1 MSEKRVLIVGGGLA
15 GLAAAMRACEL
26 GLEVDIFSMVHVK
39 RSHSVCA
46 QGGING
52 AVNTKGEGDSPYI
65 HFVDTIK
72 GGDFLADQPPVLSMC
87 EAAPAVINMMDRL
100 GVTFNRTP
108 EGLLDFRRFGGTLH
122 HRTAFAG
129 ASTGQ
134 QLLYGLDEQVRRWEA
149 QGKVRKF
156 ENWEFTRL
164 ILDKD
169 GKACGIVA
177 QDLTTMEFKSFPG
190 FAVVLATGGP
200 GLMFGK
206 TTNSTINFGSA
217 TAAAYKQGVW
227 YGNPEMVQIHP
238 TGIPGS
244 DKLRLISESAR
255 GEGGRVWVPR
265 KAGDTRPWNQ
275 IPAEDRYYFLE
286 ERYPLYGNLVPRDIA
301 SREIALICTKEGL
314 GIGGRNAVYLDLTHR
329 SEEYLLKKLG
339 AILDIYEKF
348 RGVDPKKVPMEIYPA
363 YHYSMGGLYAGYE
376 ADSTGRLLKDSP
388 LNQMTNIPGVYAVG
402 EADHQYHGANRLGA
416 NSLMSCI
423 FAGLV
428 TGESVVA
435 LAKNSKTAE
444 APSSLLES
452 ERKLEEESYKKLL
465 SQDGPENPFVI
476 HKELGDAMSAF
487 CLIERHNDE
496 LKQLQGM
503 IDGFELRLKKAS
515 SLDKSGSGNMSAV
528 FLRQLDGMITMSKA
542 VVDAALLRDECR
554 GAHSKPAFDNPAPSK
569 ETPIEDPA
577 WTAYYEKFLAQTQTW
592 LKTTVAKYDP
602 NQSHPVI
609 EYKPVDTRHLSP
621 EPRDYTGVGKKA
633 WKKFMDKRQATEAK
647 A

>member
-52 AVNTKGEGDSPYI
+52 AVNTKGEGDSPAI

-149 QGKVRKF
+149 EGKVRKF

-164 ILDKD
+164 ILDSE
-169 GKACGIVA
+169 GKAVGLVA
-177 QDLTTMEFKSFPG
+177 QDLNTMEFKSFPG
-190 FAVVLATGGP
+190 VAVVLATGGP

-206 TTNSTINFGSA
+206 PTHSTINFGSA

-265 KAGDTRPWNQ
+265 KAGETRAWDK
-275 IPAEDRYYFLE
+275 IPTEDRFYFLE

-301 SREIALICTKEGL
+301 TREIAQICTKMGL
-314 GIGGRNAVYLDLTHR
+314 GVGGRNAVYLDLT
-329 SEEYLLKKLG
+329 EKDDDYLLRKLG

-348 RGVDPKKVPMEIYPA
+348 RGVDPKHVPMEIYPA

-376 ADSTGRLLKDSP
+376 ADGTGRLMKDSP
-388 LNQMTNIPGVYAVG
+388 LNQMTNIPNVYAVG

-435 LAKNSKTAE
+435 LAKNSKS
-444 APSSLLES
+444 APASSSLLES
-452 ERKLEEESYKKLL
+452 EQKLETENYKKLVA
-465 SQDGPENPFVI
+465 QDGPENPFVI
-476 HKELGDAMSAF
+476 HKELGEAMSAF

-496 LKQLQGM
+496 LLQLRGM
-503 IDGFELRLKKAS
+503 IQGYEDRLKKAS

-542 VVDAALLRDECR
+542 VVEGAILRDECR
-554 GAHSKPAFDNPAPSK
+554 GAHYKPAFDNEAPSK
-569 ETPIEDPA
+569 ETPIDDPA
-577 WTAYYEKFLAQTQTW
+577 WTAYYEKFLVQSQEW
-592 LKTTVAKYDP
+592 LKTTIAKHDP
-602 NQSHPVI
+602 AKALPTI
-609 EYKPVDTRHLSP
+609 EYKPVDSRHLEP

-633 WKKFMDKRQATEAK
+633 WAKFKASRTAKGQA
-647 A
+647 

>member
-52 AVNTKGEGDSPYI
+52 AVNTKGEGDSPAI

-149 QGKVRKF
+149 EGKVRKF

-164 ILDKD
+164 ILDSE
-169 GKACGIVA
+169 GKAVGLVA
-177 QDLTTMEFKSFPG
+177 QDLNTMEFKSFPG
-190 FAVVLATGGP
+190 VAVVLATGGP

-265 KAGDTRPWNQ
+265 KAGETRAWDK
-275 IPAEDRYYFLE
+275 IPTEDRFYFLE

-301 SREIALICTKEGL
+301 TREIAQICTKMGL
-314 GIGGRNAVYLDLTHR
+314 GVGGRNAVYLDLT
-329 SEEYLLKKLG
+329 EKDDDYLLRKLG

-348 RGVDPKKVPMEIYPA
+348 RGVDPKHVPMEIYPA

-376 ADSTGRLLKDSP
+376 ADGTGRLMKDSP
-388 LNQMTNIPGVYAVG
+388 LNQMTNIPNVYAVG

-435 LAKNSKTAE
+435 LAKNSKTAP
-444 APSSLLES
+444 ASSSLLES
-452 ERKLEEESYKKLL
+452 EQRLETESYKKLVA
-465 SQDGPENPFVI
+465 QDGPENPFVI
-476 HKELGDAMSAF
+476 HKELGEAMSAF

-496 LKQLQGM
+496 LLQLRGM
-503 IDGFELRLKKAS
+503 IQGYEDRLKKAS

-542 VVDAALLRDECR
+542 VVEGAILRDECR
-554 GAHSKPAFDNPAPSK
+554 GAHYKPAFDNEAPSK
-569 ETPIEDPA
+569 ETPIDDPA
-577 WTAYYEKFLAQTQTW
+577 WTAYYEKFLVQSQEW
-592 LKTTVAKYDP
+592 LKTTIAKHDP
-602 NQSHPVI
+602 AKALPTI
-609 EYKPVDTRHLSP
+609 EYKPVDSRHLEP

-633 WKKFMDKRQATEAK
+633 WAKFKASRTAKGQA
-647 A
+647 

>member
-134 QLLYGLDEQVRRWEA
+134 QLLYALDEQVRRWEA
-149 QGKVRKF
+149 EGKVRKF

-164 ILDKD
+164 ILDAE
-169 GKACGIVA
+169 GKAVGLVA
-177 QDLTTMEFKSFPG
+177 QDLATMEFKSFPG
-190 FAVVLATGGP
+190 LAVVLATGGP

-238 TGIPGS
+238 SGIPGS

-265 KAGDTRPWNQ
+265 KKGETRPWNQ
-275 IPAEDRYYFLE
+275 IPVEDRYYFLE
-286 ERYPLYGNLVPRDIA
+286 ERYPLFGNLVPRDIA
-301 SREIALICTKEGL
+301 SREIAEICVKEGL
-314 GIGGRNAVYLDLTHR
+314 GIGGRDAVYLDLT
-329 SEEYLLKKLG
+329 EKDEDFLLHKLG
-339 AILDIYEKF
+339 AILEIYEKF

-363 YHYSMGGLYAGYE
+363 YHYSMGGLMAGYE
-376 ADSTGRLLKDSP
+376 TDAEGKMLKGSP
-388 LNQMTNIPGVYAVG
+388 LNQMTNIPNVYAVG

-423 FAGLV
+423 YAGLV
-428 TGESVVA
+428 VGESVSA
-435 LAKNSKTAE
+435 LSKNDKASSA
-444 APSSLLES
+444 ASSLLES
-452 ERKLEEESYKKLL
+452 EQKLEEEKYKKLL
-465 SQDGPENPFVI
+465 AQDGPENPFVI
-476 HKELGDAMSAF
+476 HKELGEAMSKN
-487 CLIERHNDE
+487 CLIERHNQD
-496 LKQLQGM
+496 LVKLRDTVQGL
-503 IDGFELRLKKAS
+503 EERLKKAS
-515 SLDKSGSGNMSAV
+515 SLDKSGTGNMSAV
-528 FLRQLDGMITMSKA
+528 FLRQLDGMITMAKA
-542 VVDAALLRDECR
+542 VVEGAILRDECR
-554 GAHSKPAFDNPAPSK
+554 GAHYKPEFDNPAPAK
-569 ETPIEDPA
+569 ETPIDDPA
-577 WTAYYEKFLAQTQTW
+577 WTAYYEKFLVQSKEW
-592 LKTTVAKYDP
+592 LRTTIAKYDGAKALP
-602 NQSHPVI
+602 TI
-609 EYKPVDTRHLSP
+609 DYKPVDARHLSP

-633 WKKFMDKRQATEAK
+633 WAKFKASRQAQGQA
-647 A
+647 

>member
-52 AVNTKGEGDSPYI
+52 AVNTKGEGDSPAI

-149 QGKVRKF
+149 EGKVRKF

-164 ILDKD
+164 ILDSE
-169 GKACGIVA
+169 GKAVGLVA
-177 QDLTTMEFKSFPG
+177 QDLNTMEFKSFPG
-190 FAVVLATGGP
+190 VAVVLATGGP

-265 KAGDTRPWNQ
+265 KAGETRAWDK
-275 IPAEDRYYFLE
+275 IPTEDRFYFLE

-301 SREIALICTKEGL
+301 TREIAQICTKMGL
-314 GIGGRNAVYLDLTHR
+314 GVGGRNAVYLDLT
-329 SEEYLLKKLG
+329 EKDDDYLLRKLG

-348 RGVDPKKVPMEIYPA
+348 RGVDPKHVPMEIYPA

-376 ADSTGRLLKDSP
+376 ADGTGRLMKDSP
-388 LNQMTNIPGVYAVG
+388 LNQMTNIPNVYAVG

-435 LAKNSKTAE
+435 LAKNSKS
-444 APSSLLES
+444 APASSSLLES
-452 ERKLEEESYKKLL
+452 EQKLETENYKKLVA
-465 SQDGPENPFVI
+465 QDGPENPFVI
-476 HKELGDAMSAF
+476 HKELGEAMSAF

-496 LKQLQGM
+496 LLQLRGM
-503 IDGFELRLKKAS
+503 IQGYEDRLKKAS

-542 VVDAALLRDECR
+542 VVEGAILRDECR
-554 GAHSKPAFDNPAPSK
+554 GAHYKPAFDNEAPSK
-569 ETPIEDPA
+569 ETPIDDPA
-577 WTAYYEKFLAQTQTW
+577 WTAYYEKFLVQSQEW
-592 LKTTVAKYDP
+592 LKTTIAKHDP
-602 NQSHPVI
+602 AKALPTI
-609 EYKPVDTRHLSP
+609 EYKPVDSRHLEP

-633 WKKFMDKRQATEAK
+633 WAKFKASRTAKGQA
-647 A
+647 

>member
-1 MSEKRVLIVGGGLA
+1 MSDKRVLIVGGGLA
-15 GLAAAMRACEL
+15 GLAAAMKACEL

-65 HFVDTIK
+65 HFIDTIK

-87 EAAPAVINMMDRL
+87 ESAPAVINLMDRL

-149 QGKVRKF
+149 EGKVRKF

-164 ILDKD
+164 ILDAE
-169 GKACGIVA
+169 GKAVGIVA
-177 QDLTTMEFKSFPG
+177 QDLATMEFKSFPG

-286 ERYPLYGNLVPRDIA
+286 ERYPLFGNLVPRDIA

-363 YHYSMGGLYAGYE
+363 YHYSMGGLFAGYE

-416 NSLMSCI
+416 QLADELHLRGSGDGRIGRGSGQELQDGGGPFVVARSRVQ
-423 FAGLV
+423 ARGREV
-428 TGESVVA
+428 QEARRPGWTRESVRHPQGSRRRHERLLPHRTPQRRA
-435 LAKNSKTAE
+435 QA
-444 APSSLLES
+444 APGHDRRLRGS
-452 ERKLEEESYKKLL
+452 LEE
-465 SQDGPENPFVI
+465 
-476 HKELGDAMSAF
+476 
-487 CLIERHNDE
+487 
-496 LKQLQGM
+496 
-503 IDGFELRLKKAS
+503 GF
-515 SLDKSGSGNMSAV
+515 
-528 FLRQLDGMITMSKA
+528 Q
-542 VVDAALLRDECR
+542 
-554 GAHSKPAFDNPAPSK
+554 P
-569 ETPIEDPA
+569 
-577 WTAYYEKFLAQTQTW
+577 
-592 LKTTVAKYDP
+592 
-602 NQSHPVI
+602 
-609 EYKPVDTRHLSP
+609 
-621 EPRDYTGVGKKA
+621 
-633 WKKFMDKRQATEAK
+633 
-647 A
+647 

>member
-52 AVNTKGEGDSPYI
+52 AVNTKGEGDSPAI

-129 ASTGQ
+129 ASTGP

-149 QGKVRKF
+149 EGKVRKF

-164 ILDKD
+164 ILDSE
-169 GKACGIVA
+169 GKAVGLVA
-177 QDLTTMEFKSFPG
+177 QDLNTMEFKSFPG
-190 FAVVLATGGP
+190 VAVVLATGGP

-265 KAGDTRPWNQ
+265 KAGETRAWDK
-275 IPAEDRYYFLE
+275 IPTEDRFYFLE

-301 SREIALICTKEGL
+301 TREIAQICTKMGL
-314 GIGGRNAVYLDLTHR
+314 GVGGRNAVYLDLT
-329 SEEYLLKKLG
+329 EKDDDYLLRKLG

-348 RGVDPKKVPMEIYPA
+348 RGVDPKHVPMEIYPA

-376 ADSTGRLLKDSP
+376 ADGTGRLMKDSP
-388 LNQMTNIPGVYAVG
+388 LNQMTNIPNVYAVG

-435 LAKNSKTAE
+435 LAKNSKTAP
-444 APSSLLES
+444 ASSSLLES
-452 ERKLEEESYKKLL
+452 EQRLETESYKKLVA
-465 SQDGPENPFVI
+465 QDGPENPFVI
-476 HKELGDAMSAF
+476 HKELGEAMSAF

-496 LKQLQGM
+496 LLQLRGM
-503 IDGFELRLKKAS
+503 IQGYEDRLKKAS

-542 VVDAALLRDECR
+542 VVEGAILRDECR
-554 GAHSKPAFDNPAPSK
+554 GAHYKPAFDNEAPSK
-569 ETPIEDPA
+569 ETPIDDPA
-577 WTAYYEKFLAQTQTW
+577 WTAYYEKFLVQSQEW
-592 LKTTVAKYDP
+592 LKTTIAKHDP
-602 NQSHPVI
+602 AKALPTI
-609 EYKPVDTRHLSP
+609 EYKPVDSRHLEP

-633 WKKFMDKRQATEAK
+633 WAKFKASRTAKGQA
-647 A
+647 

>member
-52 AVNTKGEGDSPYI
+52 AVNTKGEGDSPAI

-149 QGKVRKF
+149 EGKVRKF

-164 ILDKD
+164 ILDSE
-169 GKACGIVA
+169 GKAVGLVA
-177 QDLTTMEFKSFPG
+177 QDLNTMEFKSFPG
-190 FAVVLATGGP
+190 LAVVLATGGP

-265 KAGDTRPWNQ
+265 KAGETRAWDK
-275 IPAEDRYYFLE
+275 IPTEDRFYFLE

-301 SREIALICTKEGL
+301 TREIAQICTKMGL
-314 GIGGRNAVYLDLTHR
+314 GVGGRNAVYLDLT
-329 SEEYLLKKLG
+329 EKDDDYLLRKLG

-348 RGVDPKKVPMEIYPA
+348 RGVDPKHVPMEIYPA

-376 ADSTGRLLKDSP
+376 ADGTGRLMKDSP
-388 LNQMTNIPGVYAVG
+388 LNQMTNIPNVYAVG

-435 LAKNSKTAE
+435 LAKNSKS
-444 APSSLLES
+444 APASSSLLES
-452 ERKLEEESYKKLL
+452 EQKLETENYKKLVA
-465 SQDGPENPFVI
+465 QDGPENPFVI
-476 HKELGDAMSAF
+476 HKELGEAMSAF

-496 LKQLQGM
+496 LLQLRGM
-503 IDGFELRLKKAS
+503 IQGYEERLKKAS

-542 VVDAALLRDECR
+542 VVEGAILRDECR
-554 GAHSKPAFDNPAPSK
+554 GAHYKPAFDNEAPSK
-569 ETPIEDPA
+569 ETPIDDPA
-577 WTAYYEKFLAQTQTW
+577 WTAYYEKFLVQSQEW
-592 LKTTVAKYDP
+592 LKTTIAKYDP
-602 NQSHPVI
+602 AKALPTI
-609 EYKPVDTRHLSP
+609 EYKPVDSRHLEP

-633 WKKFMDKRQATEAK
+633 WAKFKASRTAKGQA
-647 A
+647 

>member
-52 AVNTKGEGDSPYI
+52 AVNTKGEGDSPKI
-65 HFVDTIK
+65 HFIDTIK

-149 QGKVRKF
+149 EGKVRKF

-164 ILDKD
+164 ILDND
-169 GKACGIVA
+169 GKAVGLVA
-177 QDLTTMEFKSFPG
+177 QDLNTMEFKSFPG
-190 FAVVLATGGP
+190 LAVVLATGGP

-265 KAGDTRPWNQ
+265 NPKDARPWNT
-275 IPAEDRYYFLE
+275 IPAEDRFYFLE

-301 SREIALICTKEGL
+301 TREIAQVCTKMGL
-314 GIGGRNAVYLDLTHR
+314 GVGGRNAVYLDLTHR
-329 SEEYLLKKLG
+329 DEDYLTRKLG

-388 LNQMTNIPGVYAVG
+388 LNQMTNIPNVYAVG

-435 LAKNSKTAE
+435 LAKNSKTAPV
-444 APSSLLES
+444 ASSVLES
-452 ERKLEEESYKKLL
+452 ECKLETENYKKLVA
-465 SQDGPENPFVI
+465 QDGPENPFVI
-476 HKELGDAMSAF
+476 HRELGDAMSAF

-496 LKQLQGM
+496 LLQLRGM
-503 IDGFELRLKKAS
+503 IEGYAERLKKAS

-528 FLRQLDGMITMSKA
+528 FLRQLDGMICMSKA
-542 VVDAALLRDECR
+542 VVEGAILRDECR
-554 GAHSKPAFDNPAPSK
+554 GAHYKPAFDNEAPSK
-569 ETPIEDPA
+569 ETPIDDPA
-577 WTAYYEKFLAQTQTW
+577 WTAYYEKFLTQSQEW
-592 LKTTVAKYDP
+592 LKTTIAKHDSSKSLP
-602 NQSHPVI
+602 TI
-609 EYKPVDTRHLSP
+609 EYKPVDSRHLEP

-633 WKKFMDKRQATEAK
+633 WAKFKASRTAQGQA
-647 A
+647 